1 MTARGRPKG
10 WPRDGDGRWVS
21 VRPHRFVENYRALPL
36 VPLLR
41 VSRGG
46 GTGMIRWV
54 SDGELVFWRRACVC
68 VRGAVAFCAQQP
80 WIQNA
85 TLRDNVLFGRG
96 YDADL

>member
-1 MTARGRPKG
+1 MSPRGRPPG

-54 SDGELVFWRRACVC
+54 SDGELVFWQSVRVRAGACVRESTNC
-68 VRGAVAFCAQQP
+68 IAQ
-80 WIQNA
+80 
-85 TLRDNVLFGRG
+85 
-96 YDADL
+96 